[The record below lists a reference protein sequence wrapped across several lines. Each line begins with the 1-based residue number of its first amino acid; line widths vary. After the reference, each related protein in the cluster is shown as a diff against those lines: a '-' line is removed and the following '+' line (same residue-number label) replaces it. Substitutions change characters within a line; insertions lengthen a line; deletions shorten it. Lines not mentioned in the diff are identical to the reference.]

1 MQKYKSFFNPPRITL
16 PFILRLY
23 LYVKD
28 HVFFFSHGSTVLF
41 LRAIKWNI
49 RRDVKQ
55 FTRLCGYR
63 ETRARKLMN
72 SYVADE
78 LMERIPY
85 SRGYYRPTKG
95 NFGRE

>member
-1 MQKYKSFFNPPRITL
+1 MSKITFFLLSRQHGFISACDKMEHPPWR
-16 PFILRLY
+16 
-23 LYVKD
+23 
-28 HVFFFSHGSTVLF
+28 
-41 LRAIKWNI
+41 
-49 RRDVKQ
+49 KQ

-72 SYVADE
+72 SYIADG